1 MIRIAPVCAGAL
13 PAGEDSMQS
22 PLVVA
27 QRAAIEE
34 VRASYVRS
42 EITVEQ
48 LKRALDAISEA
59 QQVSAVEAVTAG
71 LPTPPHSVLA
81 AFEAPPVPSAPGTV
95 GTQKVVSSG
104 RGISRISSIMGKT
117 HRVGKPW
124 TLAPSS
130 HVSSTLGETVVDLR
144 QAKLPP
150 HGVMRVNVFMG
161 ETRILIPLGVRVSVR
176 TRVIMGGAKTLGETV
191 EGLVASGEEEYEPAS
206 GEPIA
211 ELGIDARVIM
221 GTLKILIADPSAMSI
236 SELVREALREA
247 LGGVRAWLA
256 QGGTVQQATLDPG
269 ERH

>member
-1 MIRIAPVCAGAL
+1 M
-13 PAGEDSMQS
+13 ES

-34 VRASYVRS
+34 ARARYVRS

-48 LKRALDAISEA
+48 LKRALDAITQA
-59 QQVSAVEAVTAG
+59 QQVSAVEAVIAG
-71 LPTPPHSVLA
+71 LPISPYSALA
-81 AFEAPPVPSAPGTV
+81 AFEAPPAAAPEPGPV
-95 GTQKVVSSG
+95 GAQTVVSTV

-117 HRVGKPW
+117 HRMGKPW
-124 TLAPSS
+124 TLAPHSY
-130 HVSSTLGETVVDLR
+130 VSSTLGETVVDLR

-150 HGVMRVNVFMG
+150 HGVMSVTVFMG
-161 ETRILIPLGVRVSVR
+161 ETRILIPRGVRVSAR

-211 ELGIDARVIM
+211 ELDIDARVIM
-221 GTLKILIADPSAMSI
+221 GTLKILVADPSSMSI
-236 SELVREALREA
+236 SELARAALKEALE
-247 LGGVRAWLA
+247 GVRTWLA
-256 QGGTVQQATLDPG
+256 QGTVQQATLDPG

>member
-1 MIRIAPVCAGAL
+1 M
-13 PAGEDSMQS
+13 ES

-34 VRASYVRS
+34 ARASYVRS

-48 LKRALDAISEA
+48 LKHALDAITQA
-59 QQVSAVEAVTAG
+59 QQVSAVEAVIAG
-71 LPTPPHSVLA
+71 LPISPHSALA
-81 AFEAPPVPSAPGTV
+81 AFDAPPTTPAPGPV
-95 GTQKVVSSG
+95 GTRTVVSAA

-117 HRVGKPW
+117 HRMGRPW
-124 TLAPSS
+124 TLAPHS

-150 HGVMRVNVFMG
+150 HGVMSVTVFMG
-161 ETRILIPLGVRVSVR
+161 ETRILIPRGVRVSAR

-211 ELGIDARVIM
+211 ELDIDARVIM
-221 GTLKILIADPSAMSI
+221 GTLKILVADPSSLSI
-236 SELVREALREA
+236 SELARAALKEALE
-247 LGGVRAWLA
+247 GVRAWLA
-256 QGGTVQQATLDPG
+256 QGTIQQATLDPG

>member
-1 MIRIAPVCAGAL
+1 M
-13 PAGEDSMQS
+13 ES

-27 QRAAIEE
+27 QRAAIDE

-42 EITVEQ
+42 EITIEQ

-71 LPTPPHSVLA
+71 LPTSPHSVLA
-81 AFEAPPVPSAPGTV
+81 AFEAPAAPPAPGPAGMQT
-95 GTQKVVSSG
+95 VVSRG
-104 RGISRISSIMGKT
+104 RGISHISSIMGKT
-117 HRVGKPW
+117 HRMGKPW

-130 HVSSTLGETVVDLR
+130 RVSSTLGETVVDLR

-161 ETRILIPLGVRVSVR
+161 ETRILIPRGVRVSAR
-176 TRVIMGGAKTLGETV
+176 TRVIMGGAKTLGETI
-191 EGLVASGEEEYEPAS
+191 EGLVASGEEEYDPAI
-206 GEPIA
+206 GEPIV
-211 ELGIDARVIM
+211 ELDIDARVIM

-236 SELVREALREA
+236 SELARAALKEALE
-247 LGGVRAWLA
+247 GVRTWLA
-256 QGGTVQQATLDPG
+256 QSTVQQATLDPG